1 MTDVDNQ
8 SNGRSGRRPTVSDV
22 VELSDRG
29 SGFAYRPGEVLVRGS
44 AEGRLRELTRLS
56 EENVQPV
63 SRREEGR
70 GERGWWLATGVD
82 RPLDAIDVLVAEGF
96 DAQPNNVMFVHG
108 CGPPCPPHPA
118 VVQQLVRSGL
128 LAHPMGANPMG
139 ANPMGANPM
148 GANPMGANH
157 PMENSAVPVDAQR
170 FEEREL
176 SGPGPHPYV
185 VVLDTGLAGGT
196 EPVPD
201 TGFAGET
208 PESAGAA
215 SVDHTPPF
223 LVAAMSLATGALPR
237 INGTPD
243 LPDVDINLPSG
254 TAPADHY
261 LDPAAGHGTFIA
273 GIIEQLAP
281 GCTIKVRKVIGPLG
295 DAIETVVASEI
306 HAVVDD
312 ETLPRPLILSISFGG
327 QALDPP
333 GYLREAVARAVAAGI
348 PIIASAGNDGLCTPQ
363 YPAAF
368 PGVIAVAALGPD
380 GPPPWTNY
388 GDWVDACAPG
398 TDLVSTFFDRFD
410 GAFPTVNSYDPD
422 RFSGWA
428 EWSGTSF
435 AVPVVVAAVARELV
449 CGRRPDG
456 GDLDAVTAV
465 ERVVRAPHLAR
476 LPCLGTVVNI

>member
-1 MTDVDNQ
+1 MTDVDSQ
-8 SNGRSGRRPTVSDV
+8 SNGRSGRRPAVSDV
-22 VELSDRG
+22 VAVSGRG
-29 SGFAYRPGEVLVRGS
+29 EGFAYRPREVLLRRSGVD
-44 AEGRLRELTRLS
+44 RLRELPGRS
-56 EENVQPV
+56 EMNVRSV
-63 SRREEGR
+63 SDPEGER
-70 GERGWWLATGVD
+70 GERGWWLATEVD
-82 RPLDAIDVLVAEGF
+82 RELDAIDVLVAEGF
-96 DAQPNNVMFVHG
+96 DAQPNSVMFVHE
-108 CGPPCPPHPA
+108 CGSPCPPHPA

-148 GANPMGANH
+148 GANPMGAN
-157 PMENSAVPVDAQR
+157 PMGANPMQNSAVPVYKPR
-170 FEEREL
+170 FDKREFT
-176 SGPGPHPYV
+176 GPGPHPYV
-185 VVLDTGLAGGT
+185 VVLDTGLAGQA
-196 EPVPD
+196 PVS
-201 TGFAGET
+201 
-208 PESAGAA
+208 PEGV

-223 LVAAMSLATGALPR
+223 LADATSLTPGRITGA
-237 INGTPD
+237 TD
-243 LPDVDINLPSG
+243 LPDVDITLPSG
-254 TAPADHY
+254 IAPADRY

-281 GCTIKVRKVIGPLG
+281 GCTIEVRRVIGPLG
-295 DAIETVVASEI
+295 DAIEDVVANEI
-306 HAVVDD
+306 KAVVKAVVHDG
-312 ETLPRPLILSISFGG
+312 TLPRPLILSLSFGG
-327 QALDPP
+327 QAPNPP
-333 GYLREAVARAVAAGI
+333 GYLREAVASAVEAGI
-348 PIIASAGNDGLCTPQ
+348 PIIASAGNDGVCTPQ

-368 PGVIAVAALGPD
+368 PGVVAVAALGPD

-398 TDLVSTFFDRFD
+398 TDLVSTFFDRFNGD
-410 GAFPTVNSYDPD
+410 FPTVNSYDPD

-449 CGRRPDG
+449 CGRKDG